1 MSMDRVLQHLYLV
14 GMAAGFTIVIGLL
27 LGVMTYMYKSLR
39 PFILWTVD
47 ILQTIPVLALLG
59 VIMLVAGASSTT
71 VIIGIVLYSL
81 LPVVRNTYVG
91 LTSIDPALKEAA
103 TGMGMTKV
111 QRLMSVEIQLAF
123 PMIFTGI
130 RIAIV
135 TSIGTAV
142 FGAVVGGGGLGSVI
156 NRAILIQDMG
166 TLLEATM
173 VLMGMAIVFDFGM
186 GYVEKRL
193 KERRAQT
200 VDFDD
205 EKTMGNKEI
214 L

>member
-1 MSMDRVLQHLYLV
+1 MTMERVLQHLYLV
-14 GMAAGFTIVIGLL
+14 GMAAGFTIIFGLV
-27 LGVMTYMYKSLR
+27 LGILAYLYKPVR
-39 PFILWTVD
+39 PVVLWTVD

-59 VIMLVAGASSTT
+59 VLSIVAGSSSTT

-91 LTSIDPALKEAA
+91 LTSVDPAIKEAA

-111 QRLMSVEIQLAF
+111 QKIISVELQLAF

-156 NRAILIQDMG
+156 NRAILIQDMD
-166 TLLEATM
+166 TLLEATLALM
-173 VLMGMAIVFDFGM
+173 VMAVVFDFGM
-186 GYVEKRL
+186 GYAEKRL
-193 KERRAQT
+193 KARRIQT
-200 VDFDD
+200 VLEEDS
-205 EKTMGNKEI
+205 TLQGKEI
-214 L
+214 V

>member
-1 MSMDRVLQHLYLV
+1 MNMDRVFQHLYLV

-27 LGVMTYMYKSLR
+27 LGVLTYMYKPLR

-111 QRLMSVEIQLAF
+111 QRLLSVEIQLAF

-156 NRAILIQDMG
+156 NRAILIQDMR
-166 TLLEATM
+166 TLMEATL
-173 VLMGMAIVFDFGM
+173 VLMAMAIVFDFGM
-186 GYVEKRL
+186 GYIEKRL
-193 KERRAQT
+193 KERRTQT
-200 VDFDD
+200 LDFDED
-205 EKTMGNKEI
+205 KTMSRKEV

>member
-1 MSMDRVLQHLYLV
+1 MTMERVLQHLYLV
-14 GMAAGFTIVIGLL
+14 GMAAGFTIIFGLV
-27 LGVMTYMYKSLR
+27 LGILTYLYKPVR
-39 PFILWTVD
+39 PFVLWSVD

-59 VIMLVAGASSTT
+59 VLSIVAGSSSTT

-91 LTSIDPALKEAA
+91 LTSVDPAIKEAA

-111 QRLMSVEIQLAF
+111 QKIISVELQLAF

-156 NRAILIQDMG
+156 NRAILIQDMD
-166 TLLEATM
+166 TLLEATLALM
-173 VLMGMAIVFDFGM
+173 VMAVVFDFGM

-193 KERRAQT
+193 KARRTQT
-200 VDFDD
+200 VLEEDS
-205 EKTMGNKEI
+205 TLQGKEI
-214 L
+214 V

>member
-1 MSMDRVLQHLYLV
+1 MTMERVLQHLYLV
-14 GMAAGFTIVIGLL
+14 GMAAGFTIISGLV
-27 LGVMTYMYKSLR
+27 LGILAYLYKPVR
-39 PFILWTVD
+39 PFVLWTVD

-59 VIMLVAGASSTT
+59 VLSIVAGSSSTT

-91 LTSIDPALKEAA
+91 LTSVDPAIKEAA
-103 TGMGMTKV
+103 TGMGMTKG
-111 QRLMSVEIQLAF
+111 QKIISVELQLAF

-156 NRAILIQDMG
+156 NRAILIQDMD
-166 TLLEATM
+166 TLLEATLALM
-173 VLMGMAIVFDFGM
+173 VMAVVFDFGM

-193 KERRAQT
+193 KARRIQT
-200 VDFDD
+200 VLEEDN
-205 EKTMGNKEI
+205 TLNGKEI
-214 L
+214 V

>member
-1 MSMDRVLQHLYLV
+1 MTMERVLQHLYLV
-14 GMAAGFTIVIGLL
+14 GMAAGFTIISGLV
-27 LGVMTYMYKSLR
+27 LGILAYLYKPMR
-39 PFILWTVD
+39 PVVLWTVD

-59 VIMLVAGASSTT
+59 VLSIVAGSSSTT

-91 LTSIDPALKEAA
+91 LTSVDPAIKEAA

-111 QRLMSVEIQLAF
+111 QKIISVELQLAF

-156 NRAILIQDMG
+156 NRAILIQDMD
-166 TLLEATM
+166 TLLEATLALM
-173 VLMGMAIVFDFGM
+173 VMAVVFDFGM

-193 KERRAQT
+193 KARRIQT
-200 VDFDD
+200 VLEEDN
-205 EKTMGNKEI
+205 TLNGKEI
-214 L
+214 V

>member
-1 MSMDRVLQHLYLV
+1 MTMERVLQHLYLV
-14 GMAAGFTIVIGLL
+14 GMAAGFTIISGLV
-27 LGVMTYMYKSLR
+27 LGILAYLYKPMR
-39 PFILWTVD
+39 PVVLWTVD

-59 VIMLVAGASSTT
+59 VLSIVAGSSSTT

-91 LTSIDPALKEAA
+91 LTSVDPAIKEAA
-103 TGMGMTKV
+103 TGMGMTKG
-111 QRLMSVEIQLAF
+111 QKIISVELQLAF

-156 NRAILIQDMG
+156 NRAILIQDMD
-166 TLLEATM
+166 TLLEATLALM
-173 VLMGMAIVFDFGM
+173 VMAVVFDFGM

-193 KERRAQT
+193 KARRIQT
-200 VDFDD
+200 VLEEDN
-205 EKTMGNKEI
+205 TLNGKEI
-214 L
+214 I

>member
-1 MSMDRVLQHLYLV
+1 MTMERVLQHLYLV
-14 GMAAGFTIVIGLL
+14 GMAAGFTIIFGLV
-27 LGVMTYMYKSLR
+27 LGILAYLYKPVR
-39 PFILWTVD
+39 PVVLWTVD

-59 VIMLVAGASSTT
+59 VLSIVAGSSSTT

-91 LTSIDPALKEAA
+91 LTSVDPAIKEAA

-111 QRLMSVEIQLAF
+111 QKIISVELQLAF

-156 NRAILIQDMG
+156 NRAILIQDMD
-166 TLLEATM
+166 TLLEATLALM
-173 VLMGMAIVFDFGM
+173 VMAVVFDFGM

-193 KERRAQT
+193 KARRTQT
-200 VDFDD
+200 VLEEDS
-205 EKTMGNKEI
+205 TLQGKEI
-214 L
+214 V

>member
-1 MSMDRVLQHLYLV
+1 MNTDRILQHLYLV
-14 GMAAGFTIVIGLL
+14 GVAAVFTISIGLI
-27 LGVMTYMYKSLR
+27 LGVLTYMYKPLR

-59 VIMLVAGASSTT
+59 FIMLVAGASPTT

-91 LTSIDPALKEAA
+91 LSNIEPSIKEAA
-103 TGMGMTKV
+103 KGMGMNKL
-111 QRLMSVEIQLAF
+111 QRLMMVEVQLAF

-156 NRAILIQDMG
+156 NRAILVQDMN
-166 TLLEATM
+166 TLLEATL
-173 VLMGMAIVFDFGM
+173 VLMAMAIVFDFGM
-186 GYVEKRL
+186 GFVEKRL
-193 KERRAQT
+193 KQKRVQ
-200 VDFDD
+200 VIDVSQIDNG
-205 EKTMGNKEI
+205 KKEI
-214 L
+214 I

>member
-1 MSMDRVLQHLYLV
+1 MTMERVLQHLYLV
-14 GMAAGFTIVIGLL
+14 GMAAGFTIISGLV
-27 LGVMTYMYKSLR
+27 LGILAYLYKPVR
-39 PFILWTVD
+39 PFVLWTVD

-59 VIMLVAGASSTT
+59 VLSIVAGSSSTT

-91 LTSIDPALKEAA
+91 LTSVDPAIKEAA

-111 QRLMSVEIQLAF
+111 QKIISVELQLAF

-156 NRAILIQDMG
+156 NRAILIQDMD
-166 TLLEATM
+166 TLLEATLALM
-173 VLMGMAIVFDFGM
+173 VMAVVFDFGM

-193 KERRAQT
+193 KARRTQT
-200 VDFDD
+200 VLEEDS
-205 EKTMGNKEI
+205 TLQGKEI
-214 L
+214 V

>member
-1 MSMDRVLQHLYLV
+1 MTMERVLQHLYLV
-14 GMAAGFTIVIGLL
+14 GMAAGFTIIFGLV
-27 LGVMTYMYKSLR
+27 LGIFTYLYKPVR
-39 PFILWTVD
+39 PFVLWTVD

-59 VIMLVAGASSTT
+59 VLSIVAGSSSTT

-91 LTSIDPALKEAA
+91 LTSVDPAIKEAA

-111 QRLMSVEIQLAF
+111 QKIISVELQLAF

-156 NRAILIQDMG
+156 NRAILIQDMD
-166 TLLEATM
+166 TLLEATLALM
-173 VLMGMAIVFDFGM
+173 VMAVVFDFGM

-193 KERRAQT
+193 KARRTQT
-200 VDFDD
+200 VLEEDS
-205 EKTMGNKEI
+205 TLQGKEI
-214 L
+214 V

>member
-1 MSMDRVLQHLYLV
+1 MTMERVLQHLYLV
-14 GMAAGFTIVIGLL
+14 GMAAGFTIIFGLV
-27 LGVMTYMYKSLR
+27 LGILTYLYKPVR
-39 PFILWTVD
+39 PFVLWTVD

-59 VIMLVAGASSTT
+59 VLSIVAGSSSTT

-91 LTSIDPALKEAA
+91 LTSVDPAIKEAA

-111 QRLMSVEIQLAF
+111 QKIISVELQLAF

-156 NRAILIQDMG
+156 NRAILIQDMD
-166 TLLEATM
+166 TLLEATLA
-173 VLMGMAIVFDFGM
+173 LMAMAVVFDFGM
-186 GYVEKRL
+186 SYVEKRL
-193 KERRAQT
+193 KARRTQT
-200 VDFDD
+200 VLEEDS
-205 EKTMGNKEI
+205 TLQGKEI
-214 L
+214 V

>member
-1 MSMDRVLQHLYLV
+1 MTMERVLQHLYLV
-14 GMAAGFTIVIGLL
+14 GMAAGFTIIFGLV
-27 LGVMTYMYKSLR
+27 LGILTYLYKPMR
-39 PFILWTVD
+39 PVVLWTVD

-59 VIMLVAGASSTT
+59 VLSIVAGSSSTT

-91 LTSIDPALKEAA
+91 LTSVDPAIKEAA

-111 QRLMSVEIQLAF
+111 QKIISVELQLAF

-156 NRAILIQDMG
+156 NRAILIQDMD
-166 TLLEATM
+166 TLLEATLILM
-173 VLMGMAIVFDFGM
+173 VMAVVFDFGM

-193 KERRAQT
+193 KARRIQT
-200 VDFDD
+200 VLEEDN
-205 EKTMGNKEI
+205 TLNGKEI
-214 L
+214 V

>member
-1 MSMDRVLQHLYLV
+1 MTMERVLQHLYLV
-14 GMAAGFTIVIGLL
+14 GMAAGFTIIFGLV
-27 LGVMTYMYKSLR
+27 LGILTYLYKPMR
-39 PFILWTVD
+39 PFVLWTVD

-59 VIMLVAGASSTT
+59 VLSIVAGSSSTT

-91 LTSIDPALKEAA
+91 LTSVDPAIKEAA

-111 QRLMSVEIQLAF
+111 QKIISVELQLAF

-156 NRAILIQDMG
+156 NRAILIQDMD
-166 TLLEATM
+166 TLLEATLALM
-173 VLMGMAIVFDFGM
+173 VMAVVFDFGM

-193 KERRAQT
+193 KARRIQT
-200 VDFDD
+200 LLEEDN
-205 EKTMGNKEI
+205 TLNGKEI
-214 L
+214 V

>member
-1 MSMDRVLQHLYLV
+1 MTMERVLQHLYLV
-14 GMAAGFTIVIGLL
+14 GMAAGFTIIFGLV
-27 LGVMTYMYKSLR
+27 LGILAYLYKPIR
-39 PFILWTVD
+39 PVVLWTVD

-59 VIMLVAGASSTT
+59 VLSIVAGSSSTT

-91 LTSIDPALKEAA
+91 LTSVDPAIKEAA

-111 QRLMSVEIQLAF
+111 QKIISVELQLAF

-156 NRAILIQDMG
+156 NRAILIQDMD
-166 TLLEATM
+166 TLLEATLALM
-173 VLMGMAIVFDFGM
+173 VMAVVFDFGM

-193 KERRAQT
+193 KARRIQT
-200 VDFDD
+200 VLEEDS
-205 EKTMGNKEI
+205 TLQGKEI
-214 L
+214 V

>member
-1 MSMDRVLQHLYLV
+1 MTMERVLQHLYLV
-14 GMAAGFTIVIGLL
+14 GMAAGFTIISGLV
-27 LGVMTYMYKSLR
+27 LGILAYLYKPMR
-39 PFILWTVD
+39 PVVLWTVD

-59 VIMLVAGASSTT
+59 VLSIVAGSSSTT

-91 LTSIDPALKEAA
+91 LTSVDPAIKEAA

-111 QRLMSVEIQLAF
+111 QKIISVELQLAF

-156 NRAILIQDMG
+156 NRAILIQDMD
-166 TLLEATM
+166 TLLEATLALM
-173 VLMGMAIVFDFGM
+173 VMAVVFDFGM

-193 KERRAQT
+193 KARRIQT
-200 VDFDD
+200 VLEEDS
-205 EKTMGNKEI
+205 T

>member
-1 MSMDRVLQHLYLV
+1 MTMERVLQHLYLV
-14 GMAAGFTIVIGLL
+14 GMAAGFTIISGLV
-27 LGVMTYMYKSLR
+27 LGILAYLYKPMR
-39 PFILWTVD
+39 PVVLWTVD

-59 VIMLVAGASSTT
+59 VLSIVAGSSSTT

-91 LTSIDPALKEAA
+91 LTSVDPAIKEAA
-103 TGMGMTKV
+103 TGMGMTKG
-111 QRLMSVEIQLAF
+111 QKIISVELQLAF

-156 NRAILIQDMG
+156 NRAILIQDMD
-166 TLLEATM
+166 TLLEATLALM
-173 VLMGMAIVFDFGM
+173 VMAVVFDFGM

-193 KERRAQT
+193 KARRIQT
-200 VDFDD
+200 VLEEDN
-205 EKTMGNKEI
+205 TLNGKEI
-214 L
+214 V

>member
-1 MSMDRVLQHLYLV
+1 MTMERVLQHLYLV
-14 GMAAGFTIVIGLL
+14 GMAAGFTIISGLV
-27 LGVMTYMYKSLR
+27 LGILAYLYKPMRSVV
-39 PFILWTVD
+39 LWTVD

-59 VIMLVAGASSTT
+59 VLSIVAGSSSTT

-91 LTSIDPALKEAA
+91 LTSVDPAIKEAA
-103 TGMGMTKV
+103 TGMGMTKG
-111 QRLMSVEIQLAF
+111 QKIISVELQLAF

-156 NRAILIQDMG
+156 NRAILIQDMD
-166 TLLEATM
+166 TLLEATLALM
-173 VLMGMAIVFDFGM
+173 VMAVVFDFGM

-193 KERRAQT
+193 KARRIQT
-200 VDFDD
+200 VLEEDN
-205 EKTMGNKEI
+205 TLNGKEI
-214 L
+214 V

>member
-1 MSMDRVLQHLYLV
+1 MNMDRVFQHLYLV
-14 GMAAGFTIVIGLL
+14 GMAAGFTVVIGLL
-27 LGVMTYMYKSLR
+27 LGVLTYMYKPLR

-111 QRLMSVEIQLAF
+111 QRLLSVEIQLAF

-156 NRAILIQDMG
+156 NRAILIQDMS
-166 TLLEATM
+166 TLMEATL
-173 VLMGMAIVFDFGM
+173 VLMAMAIVFDFGM
-186 GYVEKRL
+186 GYIEKRL
-193 KERRAQT
+193 KERRTQT
-200 VDFDD
+200 LDFDED
-205 EKTMGNKEI
+205 KTMSRKEV